1 MHPMIAD
8 GLDRRSSAVLDRPDH
23 PDSEAADATT
33 SDATRSTETAA
44 PSGRDQPPAG
54 AIGILYPVAR
64 ALIRPAC
71 HLYTKLT
78 IEGVENVP
86 TDGRAIIASNHV
98 SFLDSVVLLGTLPR
112 RVTFVGKAEYLDS
125 WKTRYLFPAIG
136 MIPIDR
142 SGGRSAMRALEQA
155 CEVLERD
162 ELFGIFPEGTR
173 SRDGLL
179 HRGRTGIARVALR
192 TGAPIVPT
200 GIIGTAEIQPP
211 DSMLPRPRRHCTVR
225 FGTPIDP
232 TRYARSEPDPL
243 VHRRL
248 TDEIM
253 FEIRQLSGQRYVD
266 TYA

>member
-1 MHPMIAD
+1 MQPVIAD
-8 GLDRRSSAVLDRPDH
+8 DLDRRSSAVLDR
-23 PDSEAADATT
+23 
-33 SDATRSTETAA
+33 AA
-44 PSGRDQPPAG
+44 PTDNDAAPTTTGEPASEPTGAPSERDHPPAG
-54 AIGILYPVAR
+54 AIGVLYPVAR

-78 IEGVENVP
+78 IEGIENVP
-86 TDGRAIIASNHV
+86 TTGRAIIASNHV
-98 SFLDSVVLLGTLPR
+98 SFLDSVMLLGTLPR

-179 HRGRTGIARVALR
+179 HKGRTGIARIALR
-192 TGAPIVPT
+192 TGAPIVPV
-200 GIIGTAEIQPP
+200 GIVGTAEIQPP
-211 DSMLPRPRRHCTVR
+211 DSMVPRPRRECIVR

-232 TRYARSEPDPL
+232 ARYTRSEPDPL

-253 FEIRQLSGQRYVD
+253 FEVRQLSGQRYVD